1 MPFFSGKI
9 CVLPFR
15 RRPSGLM
22 YASIF
27 LRISRTTSEMITLT
41 S

>member
-1 MPFFSGKI
+1 MPFLSGKI
-9 CVLPFR
+9 CVLPFK

-27 LRISRTTSEMITLT
+27 LRISRSSSLSLLMM
-41 S
+41 